1 MELGMGLLGFF
12 FFFLSSHSD
21 WRIDAFLL
29 LLRIG
34 ESVDDIQTP
43 GTLDAVM
50 AEALG

>member
-1 MELGMGLLGFF
+1 MELGMGLF
-12 FFFLSSHSD
+12 FFFLFFCRLSD

-50 AEALG
+50 AEAVG